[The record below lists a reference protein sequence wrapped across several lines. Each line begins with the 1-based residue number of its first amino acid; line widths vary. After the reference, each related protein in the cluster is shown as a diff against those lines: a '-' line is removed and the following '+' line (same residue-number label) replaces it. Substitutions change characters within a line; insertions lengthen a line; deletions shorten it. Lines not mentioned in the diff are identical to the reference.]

1 MRRSLKLTLIALAV
15 LVFVVVSAGL
25 ARVLSANNAERG
37 AIANLLDAQAGG
49 DGAAVARMIEGCGP
63 GSACAAR
70 QQANATKLRRA
81 GDVKI
86 ALLTP
91 SSRFVLG
98 DERGVT
104 RVAWSI
110 IGTGQTHVQCVG
122 VHRTG
127 NVVSGMGI
135 ELTSL
140 SAPIDNEA
148 DCSGQG

>member
-1 MRRSLKLTLIALAV
+1 VPRSLKLTIIALAV
-15 LVFVVVSAGL
+15 LVFIAVSAGL

-37 AIANLLDAQAGG
+37 AIASLLDAQARG
-49 DGAAVARMIEGCGP
+49 DGPAMARLIEGCAP

-70 QQANATKLRRA
+70 QQANAAKLRRA

-91 SSRFVLG
+91 SSRFLLG
-98 DERGVT
+98 EKRGVT

-127 NVVSGMGI
+127 NVVSGMGV

-140 SAPIDNEA
+140 SAPINNEA